1 MNKKSSTKD
10 GRICACATLLFF
22 FLSVVC
28 YGQQDSFGVNVK
40 KTDSLYI
47 LGYPQKFKVMGFVAT
62 RSLEIDAGNKNYSPN
77 YPLTLGV
84 GFVVKNTIFGMQLGY
99 GFIPL
104 KSKKE
109 YGKSKVMDFQ
119 AHHYGRNVIVDLFFQ
134 DYKGFYSY
142 KRAGSIEELFPDM
155 SVLQFGAEA
164 TYVFNGN
171 RYSSKAAFDLNE
183 LQLESAGSWL
193 VGGGAYYYRLK
204 GFEDDAPSSSNT
216 FENVQLGINTGYA
229 YSWVIND
236 RWLLSGMAKAGV
248 NFGDATHKT
257 HNGNVEI
264 YPTASARFSGNYHKK
279 DWGLSMVIMI
289 SNKSVY
295 PIKSDELSLTSI
307 TMQLSYVKHLD
318 DLFKK
323 KNK

>member
-1 MNKKSSTKD
+1 MNKKSWKKD
-10 GRICACATLLFF
+10 RRKVACATLLSF
-22 FLSVVC
+22 FLSFVC
-28 YGQQDSFGVNVK
+28 YGQQDSFGINVK

-47 LGYPQKFKVMGFVAT
+47 LGYPEKLKVMSFVST
-62 RSLEIDAGNKNYSPN
+62 RSLEIDAGDKNYSPN
-77 YPLTLGV
+77 YPLNLGV
-84 GFVVKNTIFGMQLGY
+84 GLVVKNTIFGMQLGY

-109 YGKSKVMDFQ
+109 YGNSKVMDFQ

-134 DYKGFYSY
+134 NYKGFYSH
-142 KRAGSIEELFPDM
+142 RRSGSIEELFPDM

-164 TYVFNGN
+164 TYLFNGK

-183 LQLESAGSWL
+183 LQLRSAGSWL

-204 GFEDDAPSSSNT
+204 GFDDYAASSANS
-216 FENVQLGINTGYA
+216 FENVQLGINAGYA
-229 YSWVIND
+229 YSLVLND

-257 HNGNVEI
+257 RNGKVDI
-264 YPTASARFSGNYHKK
+264 YPTAAARFSGNYHKK